1 MPERSLSL
9 SVPAIIL
16 ILLAAFSHAGWN
28 LLAKR
33 LSAFDAVAYLWLA
46 GLCSIALYAPL
57 AFIVAA
63 AGRPRIGWPQL
74 GCMAASAG
82 LHLAYFLLLQ
92 RGYRLG
98 DLSLVYPLARGT
110 GPILSSLAAVLFFG
124 ERPGPAG
131 IAGILLVGAGVF
143 LLGLPARR
151 PATVP
156 ATPASPATSGTAAP
170 AATSGTAAA
179 AATSGPQMISARSL
193 TAVWFGLATGLFIA
207 GYTLWDKQGVS
218 ALGIPPLIYNW
229 GEEVGRAALLTPLAL
244 RAHRRDT
251 LRVLWTT
258 RRAYVL
264 VCAALMPLSYILV
277 LTALRFSDVSAIAP
291 AREIS
296 VLIGVGIGGRLL
308 AEGGLR
314 RRLFAAAAIAGG
326 VIAIAL
332 G

>member
-1 MPERSLSL
+1 L
-9 SVPAIIL
+9 SVSAIIL

-33 LSAFDAVAYLWLA
+33 LAGFDAVAYLWLA

-57 AFIVAA
+57 ALVVAVTL
-63 AGRPRIGWPQL
+63 RPHIGWPQV
-74 GCMAASAG
+74 GWMAVSAG

-110 GPILSSLAAVLFFG
+110 GPMLSSLAAVLFLG
-124 ERPGPAG
+124 ERPGPPG

-143 LLGLPARR
+143 LLGLPDRR
-151 PATVP
+151 A
-156 ATPASPATSGTAAP
+156 ASVSSATSGT
-170 AATSGTAAA
+170 SV
-179 AATSGPQMISARSL
+179 SSA

-218 ALGIPPLIYNW
+218 ALAIPPLIYNW
-229 GEEVGRAALLTPLAL
+229 GEEVGRAAMLTPLAL
-244 RAHRRDT
+244 RDRRRDT

-258 RRAYVL
+258 RRPYVL
-264 VCAALMPLSYILV
+264 ACAALMPLSYVLV
-277 LTALRFSDVSAIAP
+277 LTALQFSDVSAIAP
-291 AREIS
+291 AREVS
-296 VLIGVGIGGRLL
+296 VLIGVVLGGRLL

-314 RRLFAAAAIAGG
+314 RRLLAAGAIAGG
-326 VIAIAL
+326 VIAIAV

>member
-9 SVPAIIL
+9 SPAAIIL

-57 AFIVAA
+57 TLIVAVTE
-63 AGRPRIGWPQL
+63 RPRFGWPQL
-74 GCMAASAG
+74 GWTAASAG
-82 LHLAYFLLLQ
+82 LHLAYFVLLQ
-92 RGYRLG
+92 RGYRSG

-110 GPILSSLAAVLFFG
+110 GPMLSSLAAVLFLG
-124 ERPGPAG
+124 ERPGSSG

-143 LLGLPARR
+143 LLGLPDRR

-156 ATPASPATSGTAAP
+156 AANSVT
-170 AATSGTAAA
+170 
-179 AATSGPQMISARSL
+179 SL

-229 GEEVGRAALLTPLAL
+229 GEEMGRAALLTPLAL
-244 RAHRRDT
+244 RRHRRDT

-258 RRAYVL
+258 RRPYMLAV
-264 VCAALMPLSYILV
+264 ATLMPLSYVLV
-277 LTALRFSDVSAIAP
+277 LTALRFSDVSVIAP

-314 RRLFAAAAIAGG
+314 RRLVAAAAIAGG
-326 VIAIAL
+326 VIAIAV

>member
-1 MPERSLSL
+1 L
-9 SVPAIIL
+9 SVAAIIL

-33 LSAFDAVAYLWLA
+33 LSEFDAVAYLWLA
-46 GLCSIALYAPL
+46 GLCSIALYGPL
-57 AFIVAA
+57 AFIVAVA
-63 AGRPRIGWPQL
+63 ARPRLGPPQFGW
-74 GCMAASAG
+74 MAVSAG

-92 RGYRLG
+92 HGYRSG

-110 GPILSSLAAVLFFG
+110 GPMLSSLAAVLFFG
-124 ERPGPAG
+124 ERPGPSG
-131 IAGILLVGAGVF
+131 IAGIVLVGAGVF
-143 LLGLPARR
+143 LLGLPDRR
-151 PATVP
+151 QATV
-156 ATPASPATSGTAAP
+156 T
-170 AATSGTAAA
+170 
-179 AATSGPQMISARSL
+179 SL

-244 RAHRRDT
+244 RRHRRDT
-251 LRVLWTT
+251 IRLLWTT
-258 RRAYVL
+258 RRPYVL
-264 VCAALMPLSYILV
+264 ACAALMPLSYILV

-291 AREIS
+291 AREVS

-314 RRLFAAAAIAGG
+314 RRLVAAGAIAGG